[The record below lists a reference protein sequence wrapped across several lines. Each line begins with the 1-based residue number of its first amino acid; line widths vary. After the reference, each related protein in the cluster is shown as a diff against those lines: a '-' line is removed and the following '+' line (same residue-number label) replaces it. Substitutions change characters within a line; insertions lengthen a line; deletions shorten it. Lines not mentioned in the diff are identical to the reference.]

1 MNDGLST
8 TIDSLSASPLDALA
22 REANALEAEP
32 DSSMNDGLSTTIDS
46 LSASP
51 LDTLARE
58 ANALE
63 AEPDSSTNEKPLVLP
78 DSTR

>member
-1 MNDGLST
+1 
-8 TIDSLSASPLDALA
+8 
-22 REANALEAEP
+22 
-32 DSSMNDGLSTTIDS
+32 MNDGLSTTIDS

-63 AEPDSSTNEKPLVLP
+63 AEPDSSMNEKPLVLP